1 MDDRE
6 PMPLTLDGVRERI
19 DEIDEA
25 LLDLLRERF
34 AASHAVK
41 AIKSENGTLGSTP
54 IRPAREAILMRR
66 LLDLRQ
72 DPLPSEFMVRL
83 WRLILTSSTL
93 VQADAKV
100 HCSQMTNSLS
110 RLRDMISLQYGHFP
124 VDEHNSDADAIAA
137 AGGGVAAI
145 AIVAPDS
152 GWLQTPG
159 VSVLGKRQ
167 VIGTLPFFDGD
178 GRPELLVIGEAFDEP
193 TGQDETLIYST
204 GRLPRDFD
212 LAPLW
217 ELELPGGGLLT
228 SLPGFLS
235 GSEAPLVGV
244 KQGNDAL
251 ALTVLGRYPSPIN
264 IDQ

>member
-6 PMPLTLDGVRERI
+6 PKPQTLAGVRERI

-25 LLDLLRERF
+25 LLELLRERF

-41 AIKSENGTLGSTP
+41 ALKSGNGDLTSTP
-54 IRPAREAILMRR
+54 IRPAREALLMRR

-72 DPLPSEFMVRL
+72 DPLPSEVMVRL
-83 WRLILTSSTL
+83 WRLIVTSSTL
-93 VQADAKV
+93 VQADARV

-110 RLRDMISLQYGHFP
+110 RLRDMISIHYGQIP
-124 VDEHNSDADAIAA
+124 IMEHDSDADAIAA
-137 AGGGVAAI
+137 AAAGFAAI
-145 AIVAPDS
+145 AIVVPDS
-152 GWLQTPG
+152 GWLSSPG
-159 VSVLGKRQ
+159 VSALGKRQ

-178 GRPELLVIGEAFDEP
+178 GRPDLLVIGEAFDEP

-217 ELELPGGGLLT
+217 ELELTGGGLLT

-235 GSEAPLVGV
+235 GAEAPLVGV

-264 IDQ
+264 IEQ